1 MKVEKPDLD
10 YYKFIR
16 WFGNFRDFVEID
28 IEKLQDDVNI
38 NGKCEDFPFTLEEIT
53 AWQKCGLIKISET
66 YIKKEDFKPYQKITP
81 MYITR
86 RSLKHVI
93 RS

>member
-28 IEKLQDDVNI
+28 TVL
-38 NGKCEDFPFTLEEIT
+38 
-53 AWQKCGLIKISET
+53 
-66 YIKKEDFKPYQKITP
+66 
-81 MYITR
+81 
-86 RSLKHVI
+86 
-93 RS
+93 